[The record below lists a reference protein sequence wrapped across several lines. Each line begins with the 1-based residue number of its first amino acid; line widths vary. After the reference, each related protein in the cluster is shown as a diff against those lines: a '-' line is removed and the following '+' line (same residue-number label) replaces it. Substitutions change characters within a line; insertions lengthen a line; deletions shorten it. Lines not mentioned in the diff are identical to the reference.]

1 MTSWLSI
8 EGVGGLIL
16 FSIVGYLVSEFCF
29 QMSLQFNS
37 FACAVFMWVL
47 QSKVNMECELYSVYY
62 LVSNLETD
70 SFFSY
75 ISPLR
80 LMVYISYGDISTPF
94 GRCHKF
100 SNFITIEKVD
110 ENKVI

>member
-1 MTSWLSI
+1 M
-8 EGVGGLIL
+8 
-16 FSIVGYLVSEFCF
+16 SEFCF
-29 QMSLQFNS
+29 KMSLQINS
-37 FACAVFMWVL
+37 FASAVFMWVL
-47 QSKVNMECELYSVYY
+47 QSKVNMEREFYSVYY
-62 LVSNLETD
+62 LGSNLETD

-80 LMVYISYGDISTPF
+80 LMVYISYGDISMPS

-110 ENKVI
+110 ENEVM